1 MNGDPTGNMPRGWP
15 RDPGLA
21 EKMTIATRFGE
32 MEFGWDKAI
41 YMPVGLLGF
50 SDRQSFGLAHLPDI
64 SAGEFMLLQCLT
76 DPDLSFIIAH
86 YNPQSAVIERQDL
99 DNAIASLAIPKEDAE
114 VLVLVT
120 LRPNKQGGG
129 ISISVNLQAPV
140 ILDTRRQTGWQF
152 VLPKPYPLQRQL

>member
-1 MNGDPTGNMPRGWP
+1 MNGDPTGTRPRGRP

-21 EKMTIATRFGE
+21 EKITIATRFGE

-50 SDRQSFGLAHLPDI
+50 PDRQSFGLAHLPDI

-86 YNPQSAVIERQDL
+86 YNPQSGVIERRDL

-152 VLPKPYPLQRQL
+152 VLPKPYPLQRQS

>member
-15 RDPGLA
+15 RDRSFA
-21 EKMTIATRFGE
+21 EKVTITTRFGDL
-32 MEFGWDKAI
+32 EFGWDKAI

-50 SDRQSFGLAHLPDI
+50 PDHQPFGLAHLPDI

-76 DPDLSFIIAH
+76 DPDVSFIIAH

-114 VLVLVT
+114 VLLLVT

>member
-15 RDPGLA
+15 RDPGLP

-50 SDRQSFGLAHLPDI
+50 PDRQSFGLAHLPDI

-86 YNPQSAVIERQDL
+86 YNPQSAVIERRDL
-99 DNAIASLAIPKEDAE
+99 DNAIASLAIPREDAE

>member
-15 RDPGLA
+15 RDPRLP

-50 SDRQSFGLAHLPDI
+50 PDRQSFGLAHLPDI

-99 DNAIASLAIPKEDAE
+99 DNAIASLAIPREDAE